1 MFHVLL
7 DIRFLRVRFKYLAE
21 QYELR
26 EQQLGKINE
35 QIQLESQLN
44 EAKLAKTKMESTIE
58 KEILLKE
65 KEAVLLDLMSTKQA
79 IIDMQEREK
88 ALKGQLNMYT
98 EKYAEF
104 QSSLKKSND
113 VFSTYK
119 TEIESVR
126 HFCESHSKHMH
137 LTLDVH
143 SPHTDEQANQIP
155 GEGEQRVAQQIR

>member
-1 MFHVLL
+1 M
-7 DIRFLRVRFKYLAE
+7 
-21 QYELR
+21 R

-44 EAKLAKTKMESTIE
+44 EAKLNKTKMEATIE

-65 KEAVLLDLMSTKQA
+65 KEAVLVDLMSTKQA

-88 ALKGQLNMYT
+88 VLKSQLNLYA

-119 TEIESVR
+119 TEIEIVCISLYLR
-126 HFCESHSKHMH
+126 DLLC
-137 LTLDVH
+137 
-143 SPHTDEQANQIP
+143 I
-155 GEGEQRVAQQIR
+155 ICI